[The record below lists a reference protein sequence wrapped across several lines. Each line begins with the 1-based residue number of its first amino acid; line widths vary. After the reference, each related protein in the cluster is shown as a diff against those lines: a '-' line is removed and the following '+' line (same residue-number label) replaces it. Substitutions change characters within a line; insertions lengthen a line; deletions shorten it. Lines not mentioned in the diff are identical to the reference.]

1 MADNKY
7 LQHFKDQAAGK
18 IPKDQKF
25 YMVDPDGG
33 IKANDII
40 KGYREQTS
48 NEKKT
53 KRKIKI
59 VKIGHNG

>member
-18 IPKDQKF
+18 IPKNQKF
-25 YMVDPDGG
+25 YIVDPEGG

-40 KGYREQTS
+40 KGSNEQTS
-48 NEKKT
+48 SEQKT

-59 VKIGHNG
+59 VKIGNNG